1 MQKHLRNSIQVEPI
15 YSKKANRK
23 MKLGPLENGETIF
36 SNIDSLSPDFVP
48 KLLPYRE
55 NEQKEIANALKPLLE
70 GIAARN
76 LFIYGKAGIGKTHA
90 VKRVLEDINEFGL
103 PSIFVNCWIHPGS
116 DAIIEAMA
124 RQLGIVAEPS
134 VEKIKNR
141 IEERAVV
148 FVFDEIDQAK
158 DLNFLYATLEE
169 INRKGIILISNKPE
183 FIATLDER
191 IRSRLQPQTIEFRDY
206 KPEEIKGILKE
217 RRKYA
222 FYEETW
228 AEEAIKLLE
237 EKTIEKG
244 DIRFGLILM
253 RNAGLNAEQDASRI
267 VLKKHVEQALER
279 LK

>member
-1 MQKHLRNSIQVEPI
+1 
-15 YSKKANRK
+15 
-23 MKLGPLENGETIF
+23 MKLGPLESDETIF

-55 NEQKEIANALKPLLE
+55 NEQKEIANALKPLVE
-70 GIAARN
+70 GRLGRN

-90 VKRVLEDINEFGL
+90 VKRVLADFGEFDL
-103 PSIFVNCWIHPGS
+103 PSVFINCWICPESG
-116 DAIIEAMA
+116 AIIESIEK
-124 RQLGIVAEPS
+124 QLGIIGEPS
-134 VEKIKNR
+134 IERIKNR
-141 IEERAVV
+141 LGGSAIV
-148 FVFDEIDQAK
+148 FAFDEIDQATE
-158 DLNFLYATLEE
+158 LNFLYTILEE
-169 INRKGIILISNKPE
+169 INRRGVILISNKPE

-191 IRSRLQPQTIEFRDY
+191 IRSRLQPQTIEFRNY

-228 AEEAIKLLE
+228 SKEAIKLLE
-237 EKTIEKG
+237 EKTIEKA

-253 RNAGLNAEQDASRI
+253 RSAGLNAEQDASRI
-267 VLKKHVEQALER
+267 VLKKHVEEAWEK

>member
-1 MQKHLRNSIQVEPI
+1 
-15 YSKKANRK
+15 
-23 MKLGPLENGETIF
+23 MKLGPLGSEETIF

-55 NEQKEIANALKPLLE
+55 NEQKEIANALEPLLKDRS
-70 GIAARN
+70 GRN

-90 VKRVLEDINEFGL
+90 VKRVLEDLSEFGL
-103 PSIFVNCWIHPGS
+103 PSIFINCWVHS
-116 DAIIEAMA
+116 ESNAIIEAIA
-124 RQLGIVAEPS
+124 KQLGIIAEPS
-134 VEKIKNR
+134 IERIKNR
-141 IEERAVV
+141 LGSSAIV
-148 FVFDEIDQAK
+148 FAFDEIDQAK
-158 DLNFLYATLEE
+158 GLNFLYAILEE
-169 INRKGIILISNKPE
+169 INMAGIILISNKPE

-191 IRSRLQPQTIEFRDY
+191 IRSRLQPQIIEFRNY

-228 AEEAIKLLE
+228 SEEAIKLLE
-237 EKTIEKG
+237 EKTIEKA

-267 VLKKHVEQALER
+267 VLKKHVEQALEK
-279 LK
+279 LQS